1 MVNLRSQTFFETL
14 EAERVL
20 SSILHAIRNVCLRN
34 SKKSISEQNYLIDS
48 SFVSFH
54 TDPFQ
59 HRVFIAHALHG
70 PCRGSL
76 YESRSSRNNA
86 NNAKRRLPRHN
97 VAFFANGKGS
107 PLFDKWRAHSIVS
120 TTPCSFPDDGPVSS
134 VRFLKVDITFISR
147 RPSYM

>member
-1 MVNLRSQTFFETL
+1 MVNLRSQTFFEPL

-20 SSILHAIRNVCLRN
+20 SSILHAIRNVCI
-34 SKKSISEQNYLIDS
+34 SKKLKSISEQNYLIDS

-54 TDPFQ
+54 TDPCTVF
-59 HRVFIAHALHG
+59 FIAHALHG

-76 YESRSSRNNA
+76 CESRPSR

-107 PLFDKWRAHSIVS
+107 PLFDKWRTYSIVS
-120 TTPCSFPDDGPVSS
+120 TTPCSFPDDGPDSC
-134 VRFLKVDITFISR
+134 FLKVDIAFISR